1 VSPFPSTE
9 GTRHAPVIRIRDL
22 HNGRRVDLPNRAQAV
37 AGADQISLNLWV
49 DGFPFPEWEHRR
61 ISMRPT
67 HIILAS
73 VAALFLAT
81 PASAQWGDDRTYS
94 HQLLVQIDLGVGQG
108 TISRPESVG
117 LRESLNR
124 LVRLERRFSP
134 NGISGREYSV
144 LMQRS
149 AALEKEIRLASRNH
163 GGRDNQ
169 PIAWESRSINGHW
182 VPDARFAGL
191 HPGDRFSGDTRVGQ
205 RVTARIVS
213 MPVQHR
219 SEYVDTDQIY
229 YGYDSGRVYQINR
242 KSQMILALLD
252 IAP

>member
-9 GTRHAPVIRIRDL
+9 GTRHAQGSGIRNR
-22 HNGRRVDLPNRAQAV
+22 HNGRRLDLPNRAEAG
-37 AGADQISLNLWV
+37 AGADQNSLNARV
-49 DGFPFPEWEHRR
+49 GGFPFPEWEHRS
-61 ISMRPT
+61 IFMRLT

-73 VAALFLAT
+73 VAAVF
-81 PASAQWGDDRTYS
+81 PASPGSAQWGHDRTYS
-94 HQLLVQIDLGVGQG
+94 DQLLVQMDLGVGQG
-108 TISRPESVG
+108 TISRRESVG
-117 LRESLNR
+117 LHESLGR

-163 GGRDNQ
+163 RGRDNQ
-169 PIAWESRSINGHW
+169 PMTWESRSINGHW

-205 RVTARIVS
+205 HAAARIVS
-213 MPVQHR
+213 MPLQHR
-219 SEYVDTDQIY
+219 SDYVDTDQIY
-229 YGYDSGRVYQINR
+229 YGYDNGRVYQIDR
-242 KSQMILALLD
+242 KSQIILALLD